1 MIEDADFYR
10 KMIGLWQI
18 TKIPMLKASVI
29 GDQIDFTWAQGAGL
43 SLPVSMFLRLEPV
56 EILEIL
62 EKTIEERYKINAKQW
77 RSDLRGFTK
86 NPLT

>member
-1 MIEDADFYR
+1 
-10 KMIGLWQI
+10 
-18 TKIPMLKASVI
+18 
-29 GDQIDFTWAQGAGL
+29 
-43 SLPVSMFLRLEPV
+43 MFLRLEPV

-86 NPLT
+86 KPLT